1 MRDVC
6 SLIWLALIGLF
17 RSRASLEVE
26 ILTLRHQLN
35 VLRRKSPQRLGFTS
49 IDRLVFAG
57 LYRLAPGVLDA
68 LKIVRPETVIRWHRA
83 GVRAYWRW
91 KSRPRSGRP
100 TTPLEIRQLIREMS
114 LANPLWGAPRIH
126 GELLKLGIDAG
137 QTTVAKYMA
146 RGRRPPS
153 QGWKTFLENH
163 ADGIASMDLFVVPTI
178 SFRLLYGLL
187 ILHHDRRQILW
198 LGVTAHPTAE
208 WISNQ
213 LTETYGWKVEPRYI
227 IRDRDAVYGDVFIRR
242 LRAMGAFG
250 IGQPRRDRRG
260 RTGIVKG
267 RSVRSGGNVLTTL
280 SCSASGISGIC
291 CDLTRPTIPRLART
305 FQSARTRRRREQYM
319 PLVAFC
325 LRHFLADFIICTC
338 EFDFRQAQVTTSA
351 TVGHYCAGLA
361 SIDGGERYFGG
372 FFTSLSI

>member
-6 SLIWLALIGLF
+6 SSIWLALIGLF
-17 RSRASLEVE
+17 RSRASLQAD

-68 LKIVRPETVIRWHRA
+68 VVRPETVIRWHRA
-83 GVRAYWRW
+83 GFRAYWRW

-100 TTPLEIRQLIREMS
+100 KTPLEIRQLIEMS
-114 LANPLWGAPRIH
+114 FANPLWGAPRLH
-126 GELLKLGIDAG
+126 GELLKLGIDVG

-153 QGWKTFLENH
+153 QGWKTFLHNH

-178 SFRLLYGLL
+178 SFRLLYGLR

-208 WISNQ
+208 WISHQ
-213 LTETYGWKVEPRYI
+213 LTEAYGWKVAPRHI

-242 LRAMGAFG
+242 LRALS
-250 IGQPRRDRRG
+250 IRDRP
-260 RTGIVKG
+260 TAP
-267 RSVRSGGNVLTTL
+267 RSPWQNRYCERAIGVLTTL
-280 SCSASGISGIC
+280 SCSASGIFAIC
-291 CDLTRPTIPRLART
+291 CDLTPVNKDAPIPRTVHAVGRIVPT
-305 FQSARTRRRREQYM
+305 
-319 PLVAFC
+319 P
-325 LRHFLADFIICTC
+325 FL
-338 EFDFRQAQVTTSA
+338 
-351 TVGHYCAGLA
+351 GGLHHLYV
-361 SIDGGERYFGG
+361 RV
-372 FFTSLSI
+372 